1 VELATRHSYSYI
13 YSFCHFSSRSD
24 VVAANYTEE
33 QVQYMVDQYT
43 AKPNRDTVDLLAD
56 ELNKSI
62 KSIIGKLSREGVY
75 QKAIYRTKTGEVP
88 MTKGEI
94 IVKVVYLL
102 DADYERLAGLE
113 KSPKQDLKYLYE
125 LVMGVNI

>member
-1 VELATRHSYSYI
+1 MELATRHSYSYI
-13 YSFCHFSSRSD
+13 YSFCLINGRSN

-43 AKPNRDTVDLLAD
+43 AKPNRNTVDLLAD

-94 IVKVVYLL
+94 IVKVAHFL

-125 LVMGVNI
+125 LVMGVNL

>member
-1 VELATRHSYSYI
+1 
-13 YSFCHFSSRSD
+13 
-24 VVAANYTEE
+24 VAANYTEE

-43 AKPNRDTVDLLAD
+43 AEPNRNTVDKLA
-56 ELNKSI
+56 EKLNKSI

-75 QKAIYRTKTGEVP
+75 QKAIYRTKTGELP

-94 IVKVVYLL
+94 IVKVAYLL
-102 DADYERLAGLE
+102 NADYDRLAGLE

-125 LVMGVNI
+125 LVSGVNI

>member
-1 VELATRHSYSYI
+1 M
-13 YSFCHFSSRSD
+13 
-24 VVAANYTEE
+24 AANYTDE
-33 QVQYMVDQYT
+33 QVQYMVDKYT
-43 AKPNRDTVDLLAD
+43 AEPNRETVDKLA
-56 ELNKSI
+56 EKLNKSI

-94 IVKVVYLL
+94 IVKVAELL
-102 DADYERLAGLE
+102 EAEYHRLAGLE

>member
-1 VELATRHSYSYI
+1 M
-13 YSFCHFSSRSD
+13 
-24 VVAANYTEE
+24 AANYTEE

-43 AKPNRDTVDLLAD
+43 AEPNRNTVDKLA
-56 ELNKSI
+56 EKLNKSI

-75 QKAIYRTKTGEVP
+75 QKAIYRTKTGELP

-94 IVKVVYLL
+94 IVKVAYLL
-102 DADYERLAGLE
+102 NADYNRLAGLE

-125 LVMGVNI
+125 LVSGVNI

>member
-1 VELATRHSYSYI
+1 M
-13 YSFCHFSSRSD
+13 
-24 VVAANYTEE
+24 AANYTEE
-33 QVQYMVDQYT
+33 QVQYMVAQYT

-75 QKAIYRTKTGEVP
+75 QKAIYRTKTGELP

-94 IVKVVYLL
+94 IVKVAYLL
-102 DADYERLAGLE
+102 NADYDRLAGLE

-125 LVMGVNI
+125 LVSGVNI

>member
-1 VELATRHSYSYI
+1 M
-13 YSFCHFSSRSD
+13 
-24 VVAANYTEE
+24 AANYTEE

-43 AKPNRDTVDLLAD
+43 AKPNRDTVDLLAN

-75 QKAIYRTKTGEVP
+75 QKAIYRTKTGEIP

-94 IVKVVYLL
+94 IVQVAHILE
-102 DADYERLAGLE
+102 ADYDRLAGLE
-113 KSPKQDLKYLYE
+113 KSPKQDLKYLHD
-125 LVMGVNI
+125 LVKGVIV

>member
-1 VELATRHSYSYI
+1 M
-13 YSFCHFSSRSD
+13 
-24 VVAANYTEE
+24 AANYTEE

-43 AKPNRDTVDLLAD
+43 AKPNRNTVDLLAD

-94 IVKVVYLL
+94 IVKVAYLL
-102 DADYERLAGLE
+102 DADYKRLAGLE

-125 LVMGVNI
+125 LVTGVNL